1 MWQQQFCRPKG
12 IFQLRPVCD
21 SVCNTFILPLQK
33 KRSRKKKRSLIY
45 NLLCA
50 EMVLSTIPEMSFLS
64 NISHWQW
71 CIAHTQN
78 FSRLQLVYWTLST
91 LWGWN
96 ELEQG
101 QFTNMYI
108 YCSENFGNLFIFKF
122 AGKGFFVHCL
132 VPKISFWISQK
143 SFFLLVK
150 KTFLKKYSEWN
161 LSVDFGFPLFID
173 FYA

>member
-12 IFQLRPVCD
+12 IFQLPPGVWIR
-21 SVCNTFILPLQK
+21 VCNTFILPLQK
-33 KRSRKKKRSLIY
+33 KEAEKKRSLIY

-122 AGKGFFVHCL
+122 AGKGFFIMVWC
-132 VPKISFWISQK
+132 PKLAFESAA
-143 SFFLLVK
+143 K
-150 KTFLKKYSEWN
+150 KVFSY
-161 LSVDFGFPLFID
+161 
-173 FYA
+173 

>member
-1 MWQQQFCRPKG
+1 MNPFVTLLYFHWK
-12 IFQLRPVCD
+12 
-21 SVCNTFILPLQK
+21 K

-108 YCSENFGNLFIFKF
+108 LYCSENFGNLFIFEF
-122 AGKGFFVHCL
+122 AGKGFFVHGL
-132 VPKISFWISQK
+132 VPKISFWISSQK

-161 LSVDFGFPLFID
+161 LSVEEEAEKRLE
-173 FYA
+173 